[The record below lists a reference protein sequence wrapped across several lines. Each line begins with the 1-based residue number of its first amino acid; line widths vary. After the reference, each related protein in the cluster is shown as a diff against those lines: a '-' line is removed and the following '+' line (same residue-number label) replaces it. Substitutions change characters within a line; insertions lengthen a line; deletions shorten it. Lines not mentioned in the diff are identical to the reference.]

1 MTETPIKH
9 HEFSPSKLVK
19 FAVCPWSYKNCIG
32 WSSPSGEDAQ
42 RGTLMHRAIY
52 DDSAME
58 ELSDRDRETIL
69 SIREKWLS
77 LLKGNAFSHYTELY
91 AEVRN
96 AENEVITAGFI
107 DDLVISP
114 DGKIGRLIDHK
125 FGNHPVA
132 EAERNPQMW
141 GYVVGAFQKF
151 PKLET
156 LYAFVN
162 QPIFE
167 ADIDKEKE
175 YTRAD
180 VPALIDKIEV
190 IINTAKDATENDAT
204 VNYLCR
210 YCNRE
215 HCPAYRNQMNANL
228 AVLALNEEGK
238 VLSEEAREMTL
249 DFADR
254 LLCAKKEIESLMD
267 EKCESAKK
275 AILAAG
281 GSANFKVMAGRTTR
295 RTDWK
300 KLSAEKGITDE
311 EIAQYTTESV
321 GEPYL
326 AAKMRRAKMI
336 VKGDKKK

>member
-1 MTETPIKH
+1 MPEMPIKH

-32 WSSPSGEDAQ
+32 WTSPSGEDAQ

-52 DDSAME
+52 DDAAME
-58 ELSDRDRETIL
+58 ELNERDRETIL
-69 SIREKWLS
+69 SIREKWIS
-77 LLKGNAFSHYTELY
+77 PMEGKGVTHYHELY
-91 AEVRN
+91 VEVRN
-96 AENEVITAGFI
+96 VENTVITAGFI
-107 DDLVISP
+107 DDLIVSP
-114 DGKIGRLIDHK
+114 DGKNGSLIDHK
-125 FGNHPVA
+125 FGNHPVP

-141 GYVVGAFQKF
+141 GYVVGAFQKL
-151 PKLET
+151 PKLES
-156 LYAFVN
+156 LFAYIN

-167 ADIDKEKE
+167 ADYDKQKE
-175 YTRAD
+175 YTRED
-180 VPALIDKIEV
+180 VPGLIEKIEFIV
-190 IINTAKDATENDAT
+190 SAAKDATENDAV

-215 HCPAYRNQMNANL
+215 HCPAYRSKMNANL

-238 VLSEEAREMTL
+238 VLSEEDRDMTL

-254 LLCAKKEIESLMD
+254 LLCAKRDIESLMD
-267 EKCESAKK
+267 EKCENAKK
-275 AILAAG
+275 AVLAAG

-336 VKGDKKK
+336 VKGDKK